1 MNLLLILWSAGLFNL
16 FSCRLNEEVTPPVI
30 NDRADIQCFYQTLES
45 CPSLSDQCRC
55 RKISNTAVVCCNVN
69 MFLITEGLACA
80 EVKPGKVKELHIRN
94 ATLDSLNVTSSPI
107 WRQLHSLSITDGH
120 INSVVGEFGKHT
132 TISCLN
138 LSSNFI
144 SKFEDRSLAN
154 LYNLSILDLSHNDL
168 SDVPRFKKEG
178 IVILDVSDNKLLLCS
193 HLYDA
198 LKRTELH
205 FKNENETFC
214 LSSKTFH
221 WFNSTELVP
230 LNQVISVHQLRK
242 ECSINCTCEPYRLD
256 IVPGKPPT
264 FAVFVNCSGLQ
275 LSSLPEILPPN
286 TIALNISNNNITSLE
301 LINDEPSYQNLR
313 ELDADNNQITSIV
326 PLEGSK
332 FISNFVALSL
342 RNNKLKSLPTYILS
356 NIFDR
361 NYNFRHVNLGL
372 NKLHCDCNTAK
383 VLKEWLLSKQ
393 KHIPG
398 FDEIYCDNME
408 GRVLDLDP
416 AKLCQSQQDWTDY
429 IYYIITAEVL
439 LLVFLI
445 AKVSYDYWV
454 FKTAGYLPWPA
465 SRMPKLPCDWLCE

>member
-80 EVKPGKVKELHIRN
+80 GTSPVFIRIIYLHTFYLLEVKPGKVKELHIRN

-178 IVILDVSDNKLLLCS
+178 IVILDVSGITIL
-193 HLYDA
+193 
-198 LKRTELH
+198 
-205 FKNENETFC
+205 
-214 LSSKTFH
+214 
-221 WFNSTELVP
+221 
-230 LNQVISVHQLRK
+230 I
-242 ECSINCTCEPYRLD
+242 
-256 IVPGKPPT
+256 T
-264 FAVFVNCSGLQ
+264 FA
-275 LSSLPEILPPN
+275 
-286 TIALNISNNNITSLE
+286 
-301 LINDEPSYQNLR
+301 
-313 ELDADNNQITSIV
+313 
-326 PLEGSK
+326 
-332 FISNFVALSL
+332 
-342 RNNKLKSLPTYILS
+342 
-356 NIFDR
+356 
-361 NYNFRHVNLGL
+361 
-372 NKLHCDCNTAK
+372 
-383 VLKEWLLSKQ
+383 
-393 KHIPG
+393 
-398 FDEIYCDNME
+398 
-408 GRVLDLDP
+408 
-416 AKLCQSQQDWTDY
+416 
-429 IYYIITAEVL
+429 
-439 LLVFLI
+439 
-445 AKVSYDYWV
+445 
-454 FKTAGYLPWPA
+454 
-465 SRMPKLPCDWLCE
+465 